1 MNFEAAAL
9 NFYEKRYVNYAYFSG
24 IENNSRDK
32 GIRGGVDEEVCCIN
46 CHRSMF
52 NRSCFF
58 SLLVQR
64 KVVGMQCFRT
74 VTMDWKRGFLLLLKS

>member
-46 CHRSMF
+46 CHRGMF
-52 NRSCFF
+52 NRNCFF
-58 SLLVQR
+58 HCWCR
-64 KVVGMQCFRT
+64 EK
-74 VTMDWKRGFLLLLKS
+74 

>member
-1 MNFEAAAL
+1 MNFEAVAL
-9 NFYEKRYVNYAYFSG
+9 NFYGKRYVNYAYFSG

-32 GIRGGVDEEVCCIN
+32 EL
-46 CHRSMF
+46 
-52 NRSCFF
+52 FF

-74 VTMDWKRGFLLLLKS
+74 VTMDWERGFLLLLKS